1 MDHIELKKDITH
13 RIDRLEDD
21 LGTQL
26 DRLEIKLD
34 DATTKMIQSSTAN
47 SVRIESIS
55 GQIRLLWTILLT
67 IISGAIT
74 YVMSI
79 LK

>member
-1 MDHIELKKDITH
+1 MDHNELKKDITH

-55 GQIRLLWTILLT
+55 GQIRLLWTVLLT

>member
-1 MDHIELKKDITH
+1 MDHNELKKDITH

>member
-1 MDHIELKKDITH
+1 MDHNELKKDITH

-21 LGTQL
+21 LGMQL

-55 GQIRLLWTILLT
+55 GQIRLL
-67 IISGAIT
+67 
-74 YVMSI
+74 
-79 LK
+79 

>member
-1 MDHIELKKDITH
+1 MDHIELKQDITH

>member
-1 MDHIELKKDITH
+1 MDHNELKKDITH

-21 LGTQL
+21 LGMQL